1 MCVSLFLVFNLPFH
15 IFFSSDSTVWVH
27 KADLHHNKV
36 IFQADYV
43 LFKLQQMM
51 AVDVDILNR
60 LTKRFEELDVDYSR
74 LLQVGDEVPSAEM
87 VSEMQ
92 EMMKKT
98 GESLQSQWN
107 KMRKEAL
114 REQNQKSQ
122 LGLLESALGGGDK
135 PIKLTDCHDFA
146 WSRTLWRNA
155 SAEAGRNIFL
165 LLCAYLFLGF
175 LLMAYYDPSIADGN
189 WLTVDGWYFL
199 SATMTTVGIGDYA
212 PETQLSRGFAIVM
225 IPSGLVVLSMVLAG
239 ISMYNKS
246 LTPTLKADPGFD
258 RSAEAHKLF
267 EAIDVNND
275 GVLSRDEVMGKSFEC
290 LGIPPAEAGELFDSL
305 DLDKSGTLEISK
317 IGEHGLSFKWDSV
330 PMRFVFLF
338 LKLYST
344 IAFGALFFKLQSDY
358 GPSDY
363 LSWIDCFY
371 WATVVST
378 SVGYGD
384 IAPSTYGGKLF
395 LTFYMVFSTIITAQ
409 VLGSMISLYVND
421 VVAGRIVAKLIDST
435 IWVHKVDISDPSD
448 TKNYGQITEADFG
461 KKSVLLFAL

>member
-1 MCVSLFLVFNLPFH
+1 M
-15 IFFSSDSTVWVH
+15 H

-74 LLQVGDEVPSAEM
+74 LLQVGDAVPSAEM

-92 EMMKKT
+92 EIMNKT

-107 KMRKEAL
+107 KRRKEVL
-114 REQNQKSQ
+114 KEQKQKSQ
-122 LGLLESALGGGDK
+122 LGLLESALGGGDR
-135 PIKLTDCHDFA
+135 PIKLSACHDFA

-155 SAEAGRNIFL
+155 SAEAGRNIFI

-175 LLMAYYDPSIADGN
+175 WLMAYYDPSIANGN
-189 WLTVDGWYFL
+189 WLIVDGWYFL
-199 SATMTTVGIGDYA
+199 FATMTTVGLGDYA

-225 IPSGLVVLSMVLAG
+225 IPSGMVVLSMVLAG

-246 LTPTLKADPGFD
+246 LTPTLKADPGFN

-290 LGIPPAEAGELFDSL
+290 LGISPEEACDLFDSL
-305 DLDKSGTLEISK
+305 DLDKSGTLELNK
-317 IGEHGLSFKWDSV
+317 IEENGLSFEWNSV
-330 PMRFVFLF
+330 PMRFLFLF
-338 LKLYST
+338 LKLYCT
-344 IAFGALFFKLQSDY
+344 IALGAVFFKLHGQFGAADN
-358 GPSDY
+358 
-363 LSWIDCFY
+363 LSWVDCFY

-384 IAPSTYGGKLF
+384 ITPSTYEGKLF
-395 LTFYMVFSTIITAQ
+395 LTFYMVFSTVITAQ

-421 VVAGRIVAKLIDST
+421 VVAERIVAKLIDST

-448 TKNYGQITEADFG
+448 KKNYGQITESDFG
-461 KKSVLLFAL
+461 EKSILLSCFHAK